1 MESAQRGGQLRT
13 QCAREVAS
21 SAPNGLCPSDRI
33 VRIGCGAGYQGDRI
47 APAVTLVQ
55 NAQLDF
61 LFLECLAER
70 TLAIAH
76 RRMQAPAF
84 SSSSRSPLVLQ
95 AGGPGYDT
103 RLEAWLTA
111 LVPAALKHNTKI
123 VTNFGAADPF
133 GAGSKAIKVLQR
145 LGLPEIKVV
154 CCGEDSLQVAGS
166 SSSRSAYTYL
176 GADLVV
182 QALSQ
187 GADLVITGRCIPCFH
202 TTAHCTKIKISHH
215 CPPNRTQEFTPL
227 SLLHTSIMTGTSST
241 LTDPL
246 SSRVTA
252 PRCHDTCN

>member
-55 NAQLDF
+55 NAKLDF

-202 TTAHCTKIKISHH
+202 TTAHRTKTK
-215 CPPNRTQEFTPL
+215 L
-227 SLLHTSIMTGTSST
+227 SLPTKLNPRIHTTVTS
-241 LTDPL
+241 PY
-246 SSRVTA
+246 
-252 PRCHDTCN
+252 